1 MEEFG
6 GRMGFRFKAFAWHL
20 FGSAGALSVTLGLM
34 YLGWYHWPGWY
45 LADMPAV
52 LAIMV
57 GVDVV
62 LGPLLT
68 FIIAD
73 PAKARRVL
81 ARDVGCIVLVQLIAF
96 TYGTITL
103 WNGRPLYYAFSVNCL
118 SVVQAQDLQPDGERN
133 ALGSALAPH
142 WDSLPRWI
150 WAPLPN
156 DSAEANNIVQS
167 AVQGGFDVTA
177 RPAYFRPWASGAA
190 ELRRQ
195 LGRVDDSKFFSLK
208 ERKLLKARM
217 TAMGLAPDRADTIAM
232 TGRKRP
238 LLVVFDPS
246 NLRLLAYIEP
256 N

>member
-1 MEEFG
+1 MK
-6 GRMGFRFKAFAWHL
+6 FRFKAFGWHL
-20 FGSAGALSVTLGLM
+20 LGSTSALALTLGLL

-45 LADMPAV
+45 LADMPTV

-68 FIIAD
+68 LIVAD
-73 PAKARRVL
+73 PAKARRIL
-81 ARDVGCIVLVQLIAF
+81 ARDVGIILLVQLVAF
-96 TYGTITL
+96 GYGVTTL
-103 WNGRPLYYAFSVNCL
+103 WHGRPLYYAFSVNCL
-118 SVVQAQDLQPDGERN
+118 SVVQAQDIDRD
-133 ALGSALAPH
+133 SAAASTQNSVSAPH
-142 WDSLPRWI
+142 WYSLPHWI

-156 DSAEANNIVQS
+156 DSEEANRIVRS
-167 AVQGGFDVTA
+167 AIQGGFDVTA
-177 RPAYFRPWASGAA
+177 RPAYYRPWVSGAA

-195 LGRVDDSKFFSLK
+195 LKRVDDIKFFSLK
-208 ERKLLKARM
+208 ERTLLKQRM
-217 TAMGLAPDRADTIAM
+217 TALGFAPDRANSIAL

-246 NLRLLAYIEP
+246 NLRLLEYIKP

>member
-1 MEEFG
+1 MK
-6 GRMGFRFKAFAWHL
+6 FRFKAFAWHL
-20 FGSAGALSVTLGLM
+20 FGSASALSVTLGLL

-45 LADMPAV
+45 LADMPTV

-68 FIIAD
+68 FVIAD
-73 PAKARRVL
+73 PSKARRVL

-118 SVVQAQDLQPDGERN
+118 SVVQAQDIEHDSSDAARN
-133 ALGSALAPH
+133 SPLAPH
-142 WDSLPRWI
+142 WYSLPRWI
-150 WAPLPN
+150 WAPLPEN
-156 DSAEANNIVQS
+156 SEEANKIVQS
-167 AVQGGFDVTA
+167 AIQGGFDVTA
-177 RPAYFRPWASGAA
+177 RPAYYKPWASGAA
-190 ELRRQ
+190 ELRSQ
-195 LGRVDDSKFFSLK
+195 LRRVDEIKFFSRKEKELLK
-208 ERKLLKARM
+208 ERLK
-217 TAMGLAPDRADTIAM
+217 TAGFAPDRADGIPL

-238 LLVVFDPS
+238 LLAVFDPT
-246 NLRLLAYIEP
+246 NLRLLAYIAP